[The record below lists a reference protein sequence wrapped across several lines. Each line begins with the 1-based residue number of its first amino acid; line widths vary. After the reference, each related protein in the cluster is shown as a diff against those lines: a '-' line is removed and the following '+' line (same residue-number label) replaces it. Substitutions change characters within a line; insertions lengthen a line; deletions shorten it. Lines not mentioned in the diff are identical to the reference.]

1 MNERIAYVNGSIV
14 PESQATIS
22 IFDLGF
28 QNGIG
33 VFERTRTADGDLF
46 RLDQHLAR
54 LNASLTMTRI
64 DPGMSMA
71 EIKRVTEDVAARNKP
86 LRGPDGDYSVGHYIS
101 AVPGGQTAIPGGQA
115 TVVIFTEPIPFKSWA
130 RAYLDGCHVV
140 TPSIRQMPMNVIDP
154 KMKTTSR
161 IHFHLGRL
169 EAQLVDPE
177 AIPLLLDENGNVCEL
192 AGHNFFIVKNGTLR
206 TPPGEAILRGV
217 TRDATLE
224 LAQKLGIPAEET
236 TFQVYD
242 VMNADEAFLT
252 TTTKCIMPCSR
263 INGRPIGTGKPG
275 PVVERLEKGWAEI
288 YGFDFVEQ
296 ALRHLPDR
304 QAARPEPGLT
314 AV

>member
-1 MNERIAYVNGSIV
+1 MSERVAYVNGNIV

-33 VFERTRTADGDLF
+33 VFERARTANGDLF

-54 LNASLTMTRI
+54 LDASLTMTQI

-71 EIKRVTEDVAARNKP
+71 EIKRATEDIVARNKP
-86 LRGPDGDYSVGHYIS
+86 LRGPKGDYSVGHYIS
-101 AVPGGQTAIPGGQA
+101 AVPGGQTAIPGSQA
-115 TVVIFTEPIPFKSWA
+115 TVVIFTEPIPFKAWA
-130 RAYLDGCHVV
+130 RAYVDGCHVV
-140 TPSIRQMPMNVIDP
+140 TPSIRQMPLTVVDP

-161 IHFHLGRL
+161 IHFQLGRL
-169 EAQLVDPE
+169 EAQLADPE
-177 AIPLLLDENGNVCEL
+177 AIPLFLDDLGNVCEL
-192 AGHNFFIVKNGTLR
+192 AGHNFFIVKNGVLL
-206 TPPGEAILRGV
+206 TPPGEAILRGI
-217 TRDATLE
+217 TREATLE
-224 LAQKLGIPAEET
+224 LAQKLGLPAKEA

-275 PVVERLEKGWAEI
+275 PIVERLEKGWAEI
-288 YGFDFVEQ
+288 FGFDFVEQ
-296 ALRHLPDR
+296 ALSHLPER
-304 QAARPEPGLT
+304 QASSPQPQLA